1 MKKTLSMFA
10 CMPTGLMRGF
20 PVLFL
25 GFLFPGL
32 SWGVP
37 ANPKK
42 VELLQ
47 PDGVKITVSLKGDEY
62 YHWNEDE
69 NGYTVLKDSH
79 TMNWVYAEQNADGS
93 LNTGKYKV
101 GSYDPGKLGLEKHIR
116 DKGRIK
122 YAKNMRNKRYFSAFQ
137 SGAVPPAKTPILT
150 GTMKNLVILARFS
163 DQTTT
168 YSQAQLSSLFNDT
181 GYVTDG
187 AVGSVKDF
195 YHEIS
200 YNKLTMESTVS
211 QWVTLPNTIAYYGA
225 NGDANAQQ
233 MISDAINALDTAG
246 FDFSTMDGNGDGWV
260 DGLDIIHSGRGEEY
274 GGNNPDYIWSHMWD
288 LTAPVTKDGVQMQ
301 LYHTEPEVRGWDT
314 DLSSSITRIG
324 VICHETGHF
333 LGLPDLYD
341 YGYDSQGAGD
351 LCLMAGGS
359 WNGDSGSSPAHMSAW
374 CKKTLGW
381 AAPTQLVMSGNYSL
395 ARVEDDANAM
405 YLLRG
410 AGFAATE
417 YFLME
422 NKQGYGFDASL
433 PGAIRGILIWHVD
446 ETQTDNN
453 DQTHYLVDLEEAGGI
468 QNLENNTS
476 AGNDADYY
484 RLGNNTVFDDT
495 TTPNS
500 LSYSGKPLGMTVQ
513 DITAS
518 GNSMRFYLRGVDP
531 ALPPMTVYPQPWKP
545 GSGGSH
551 DAAGIIFANLPDE
564 ATVRIYTIAGEL
576 VREFAVVRADL
587 NVKVWDG
594 KNTAGKNAASGVYF
608 ANVKISS
615 SNMKILKIAIER

>member
-1 MKKTLSMFA
+1 M
-10 CMPTGLMRGF
+10 
-20 PVLFL
+20 
-25 GFLFPGL
+25 
-32 SWGVP
+32 P

-42 VELLQ
+42 MELSQ
-47 PDGVKITVSLKGDEY
+47 PDGVRITVFLKGDEY

-69 NGYTVLKDSH
+69 NGYTILKDSI
-79 TMNWVYAEQNADGS
+79 TRSWVYAEQDTDGS
-93 LNTGKYKV
+93 MKAGKYKA
-101 GSYDPGKLGLEKHIR
+101 GSYDPGKLGLEKHFR
-116 DKGRIK
+116 DKGRIN
-122 YAKNMRNKRYFSAFQ
+122 YAKNMRNKRYFSTFQ
-137 SGAVPPAKTPILT
+137 PGAAAPAKTPILT

-163 DQTTT
+163 NQTTT
-168 YSQAQLSSLFNDT
+168 YSQAQLNSLFNDT

-233 MISDAINALDTAG
+233 MVSDAIDALDTAG

-260 DGLDIIHSGRGEEY
+260 DGLDIIHSGRGEEF

-288 LTAPVTKDGVQMQ
+288 LNAPVTKDGVQMQ

-314 DLSSSITRIG
+314 DLSSGITRIG

-341 YGYDSQGAGD
+341 TGYDSQGAGD
-351 LCLMAGGS
+351 FCLMAGGS
-359 WNGDSGSSPAHMSAW
+359 WNGDSGSSPAQMSAW

-422 NKQGYGFDASL
+422 NKQAYGFDAAL
-433 PGAIRGILIWHVD
+433 PGSIRGILIWHVD
-446 ETQTDNN
+446 ETQTDND
-453 DQTHYLVDLEEAGGI
+453 DQTHYLVSLEEAGGI
-468 QNLENNTS
+468 QDLRNNTN
-476 AGNDADYY
+476 AGDDADYY
-484 RLGNNTVFDDT
+484 RLGNNTVFNDT

-551 DAAGIIFANLPDE
+551 DAAGITFANLPDE
-564 ATVRIYTIAGEL
+564 ATVRIYTVAGEL
-576 VREFAVVRADL
+576 VREFSLTKADL
-587 NVKVWDG
+587 NVKIWDG
-594 KNTAGKNAASGVYF
+594 KNSAGRNAASGVYF
-608 ANVKISS
+608 ANVKVSS